1 MKDKDELK
9 PPNAVATNKTVD
21 FDFSVRKTKEGLQW
35 YNMPVL
41 VHDIRPYPADH

>member
-21 FDFSVRKTKEGLQW
+21 FDFRVRKTNE
-35 YNMPVL
+35 
-41 VHDIRPYPADH
+41 